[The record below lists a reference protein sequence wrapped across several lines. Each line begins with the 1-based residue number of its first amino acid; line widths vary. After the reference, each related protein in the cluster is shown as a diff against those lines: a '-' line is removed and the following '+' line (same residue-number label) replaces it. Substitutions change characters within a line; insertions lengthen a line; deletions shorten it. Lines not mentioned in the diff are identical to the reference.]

1 MPNIA
6 ALLKS
11 EISRV
16 ARKEIRAHN
25 EAVAKT
31 TRTQKTD
38 IGALKRRVQELEQL
52 VKKLAKGA
60 PLRPPVKTTG
70 DARLTRFSAKG
81 MASHRKRI
89 GLNADDYG
97 RLLGASGNT
106 IYNWE
111 SGASKP
117 RASFHAAIADA
128 RTLGKREA
136 VARLARDGG

>member
-6 ALLKS
+6 TALKS

-25 EAVAKT
+25 DTVAKA
-31 TRTQKTD
+31 TRSQKTD
-38 IGALKRRVQELEQL
+38 ISALKRRVHELEQL

-60 PLRPPVKTTG
+60 STRSPAPASE
-70 DARLTRFSAKG
+70 DAQLSRFSAKG

-106 IYNWE
+106 VYNWE

-117 RASFHAAIADA
+117 RASFHAAIADV

-136 VARLARDGG
+136 AARLAGGQ